1 MYLNRKNRDLCI
13 VLSLTN
19 AILILVELCTDIF
32 GTEPGIF
39 GTTIVNAARN
49 MQFVGLLN
57 VLGDFIS
64 FYVSNYNYSSR
75 YFMSQYLTMFDV
87 EVKIKYND
95 PNFLFLLYYIK
106 IIIVFKFLYL

>member
-1 MYLNRKNRDLCI
+1 MCLNRKNRDLC
-13 VLSLTN
+13 LSLTN
-19 AILILVELCTDIF
+19 AILILVELCTDIGF

-57 VLGDFIS
+57 VLGYFIS